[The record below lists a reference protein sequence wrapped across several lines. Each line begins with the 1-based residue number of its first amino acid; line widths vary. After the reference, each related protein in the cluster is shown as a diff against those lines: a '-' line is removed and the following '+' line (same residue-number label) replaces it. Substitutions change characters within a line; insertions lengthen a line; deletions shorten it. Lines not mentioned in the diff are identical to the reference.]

1 MSESA
6 GMPTPSSEPASRP
19 WLWPVIVAAI
29 AVAAIVIGLLVTGGD
44 DSDDAP
50 VASAVPATSTLSS
63 EPVTT
68 DTEPVQPTSTSTA
81 STTTTTGGDGDGA
94 TTACPEFTENL
105 TLPLRLCDRGAA
117 VKLMQENLTLAGFET
132 SADGLFGP
140 ATEQSVIAFQT
151 SVGLQADGI
160 YGPDTSA
167 AMDAAL
173 GSDGT

>member
-1 MSESA
+1 MTESA
-6 GMPTPSSEPASRP
+6 GIPTPSSEPASRP
-19 WLWPVIVAAI
+19 WLWPAIVAAI

-44 DSDDAP
+44 DSDSAP
-50 VASAVPATSTLSS
+50 ATSAAPATSTSS
-63 EPVTT
+63 PEPVTT
-68 DTEPVQPTSTSTA
+68 DTEAVQPTSTSAAST
-81 STTTTTGGDGDGA
+81 STTTGDDGE

-105 TLPLRLCDRGAA
+105 TLPLRLCDQGAA
-117 VKLMQENLTLAGFET
+117 VQMMQENLTLAGFEA

-140 ATEQSVIAFQT
+140 ATEQSVIGFQT

-173 GSDGT
+173 GTDDT